1 MLKVKV
7 FPGRKSEEALEGMVN
22 QWLSKNERR
31 IRVVDVKFGYT
42 AAVATF
48 GPTTAWYSAMVIYDE
63 P

>member
-1 MLKVKV
+1 MLNVKV

-42 AAVATF
+42 AAVVTF